1 MRKEL
6 VKIESLTREF
16 KPEAIKALDNVNL
29 VVEEGEFLAL
39 TGPSGSGKSALLK
52 IVGGVDRP
60 TSGRV
65 LVDGVAIN
73 ELGDGALAAWRHR
86 NVGFIFRTIDLVP
99 VLTVRENV
107 ALPLLLSKLSRQ
119 QKRARVDT
127 VLELVGL
134 AEHKDSS
141 PRKLS
146 GEQQQRAAIA
156 RALVMEPPLIL
167 ADEPTGEL
175 NAQATEEI
183 LILLGQLHS
192 DWGKTLILAT
202 HDEGVARYAQTISRL
217 NKGVSVEAETLGV
230 GRVYGVP
237 EFS

>member
-6 VKIESLTREF
+6 VNIESLTREF
-16 KPEAIKALDNVNL
+16 KPEGTKALDKVNL

-39 TGPSGSGKSALLK
+39 TGPSGSGKTTLLN
-52 IVGGVDRP
+52 IVAGIDRP
-60 TSGRV
+60 TSGSVRV
-65 LVDGVAIN
+65 GGAALH
-73 ELGDGALAAWRHR
+73 EMGDGALAAWRHQ
-86 NVGFIFRTIDLVP
+86 NVGFIFRTFDLVP

-119 QKRARVDT
+119 QKRARVET

-134 AEHKDSS
+134 AEQKDSAV
-141 PRKLS
+141 RKLS

-156 RALVMEPPLIL
+156 RALVAEPPLIL

-175 NAQATEEI
+175 GAQASEEI

-202 HDEGVARYAQTISRL
+202 HDEGVARYAQTTCHL
-217 NKGVSVEAETLGV
+217 NKGVCVEAETLSV